1 MENENKHAHRKGA
14 EKKNKNHR
22 ALLGEEKKNSQGF
35 NNARHGHKG
44 NIFPFIDQK
53 SKNHIPPRQIGQPL
67 LKSLI
72 ERYEM
77 ALAIRDLPGEYVVGK
92 IGNGFFGF

>member
-1 MENENKHAHRKGA
+1 M
-14 EKKNKNHR
+14 
-22 ALLGEEKKNSQGF
+22 
-35 NNARHGHKG
+35 
-44 NIFPFIDQK
+44 
-53 SKNHIPPRQIGQPL
+53 PPRQPL